1 MAYSRR
7 HCPDADAPDEVVK
20 AVRIIV
26 KEWARRHDLA
36 DDAAKAF
43 LEQLF
48 SEWALQE
55 KIADMAQKVLTS
67 AKMLDGREFCSI
79 FNSVVRGDF
88 KHGDPLAD
96 PVARFAHAI
105 NSNVVTRGV
114 GGVLPWPDGPTAGA
128 NHNSTEKDTTWRG
141 GGFHGGFRAFFVP
154 KKVYRVGGFLA
165 TSYKRDKAQDFIRR
179 VRLSFRVSLIR

>member
-1 MAYSRR
+1 MVIGAVTKIVEAWASRNNLS
-7 HCPDADAPDEVVK
+7 DG
-20 AVRIIV
+20 
-26 KEWARRHDLA
+26 ARDKFLKLLQA
-36 DDAAKAF
+36 ECKLDDPIG
-43 LEQLF
+43 E
-48 SEWALQE
+48 
-55 KIADMAQKVLTS
+55 MAQKVWTS
-67 AKMLDGREFCSI
+67 QHVLDGREFCSI

-114 GGVLPWPDGPTAGA
+114 GGVLPWPDGPKAGA

-179 VRLSFRVSLIR
+179 VRLSFGASLIRRNASLEV